1 MKIVIAT
8 PVYPPEI
15 GGPATYTVELVN
27 RIKNKHNIIIVTFAD
42 NPIIL
47 DRIKFLYTSKKRP
60 LPIRLLLFFLKL
72 LFASRS
78 ADVIYVQN
86 AMAAGLPAMLVSK
99 LLRKPLVLKFVGDEA
114 WERATQQK
122 ITTKELGEFL
132 QNPDKNLKIKIMM
145 IIQGIVLR
153 NSDIIT
159 TPSLYLGEE
168 LKRAYKIK
176 NNSFKVNYNAM
187 DDDENNEVYD
197 ASVKIKKIK
206 NQIMTT
212 ARLVVWKGIDGV
224 IKAVSILKNKIP
236 NIKLVVAGDGPEMDN
251 LKKLVND
258 LNVSE
263 NVKLLG
269 RVTRIET
276 FKLRKESEIYVL
288 NSTYEGLPHTVL
300 TSFSSKIPVIATDI
314 PGTNEVVYHKKTG
327 LLVPPRNA
335 EKLAEEIELLLKDKD
350 LQKILTQNAEKLL
363 KEKFSWEKHIE
374 TLMGFFTS
382 VVSNPNN

>member
-15 GGPATYTVELVN
+15 GGPATYTVELAN
-27 RIKNKHNIIIVTFAD
+27 RIKDKHNIIIVTFAD

-47 DRIKFLYTSKKRP
+47 DGTKFLYTSKKRP
-60 LPIRLLLFFLKL
+60 LLIRLLLFFLKL

-153 NSDIIT
+153 NSDIVT

-187 DDDENNEVYD
+187 DDDENNEADD
-197 ASVKIKKIK
+197 ASVKTKKIK

-224 IKAVSILKNKIP
+224 IKAVNILKDKIP
-236 NIKLVVAGDGPEMDN
+236 DIKLVVAGDGPEMDN
-251 LKKLVND
+251 IKKLIND
-258 LNVSE
+258 LNISK

-276 FKLRKESEIYVL
+276 FKLRKESEIYIL

>member
-15 GGPATYTVELVN
+15 GGPATYTVELAN
-27 RIKNKHNIIIVTFAD
+27 RIKDKHNIIIVTFAD

-47 DRIKFLYTSKKRP
+47 DGTKFLYTSKKRP
-60 LPIRLLLFFLKL
+60 LLIRLLLFFLKL

-153 NSDIIT
+153 NSDIVT

-187 DDDENNEVYD
+187 DDDENNEADD
-197 ASVKIKKIK
+197 ASVKTKKIK

-224 IKAVSILKNKIP
+224 IKAVNILKDKIP
-236 NIKLVVAGDGPEMDN
+236 GIKLVVAGDGPEMDN
-251 LKKLVND
+251 IKKLIND
-258 LNVSE
+258 LNISK

-276 FKLRKESEIYVL
+276 FKLRKESEIYIL